1 MLSKHNKPTILS
13 AQHYDKKITV
23 EFDHSDTDLN
33 EVMDAVETLIIGMGF
48 SPNGF
53 KDWVLDRASE
63 IREDEE
69 DDFISGDMGMVSFT
83 KEQQKVID
91 DYVSSLSEEKIDEAF
106 AQHNADEDA
115 DEFND
120 YGMRIHNHD

>member
-1 MLSKHNKPTILS
+1 MYSKQDRPTILT

-48 SPNGF
+48 SPTGF
-53 KDWVLDRASE
+53 KNWILDRALD
-63 IREDEE
+63 IREE
-69 DDFISGDMGMVSFT
+69 DNDIL
-83 KEQQKVID
+83 IN
-91 DYVSSLSEEKIDEAF
+91 LSEKDIDEAF
-106 AQHNADEDA
+106 AQHNAEEDA
-115 DEFND
+115 DWDVTLNDGLEEEIEFND

>member
-1 MLSKHNKPTILS
+1 MFSKHNKPTILT

-48 SPNGF
+48 SDSSF
-53 KDWVLDRASE
+53 REWVKDRAADYVD
-63 IREDEE
+63 EDIADGKYMFNIE
-69 DDFISGDMGMVSFT
+69 DDEKITNSYVANLPEEF
-83 KEQQKVID
+83 ID
-91 DYVSSLSEEKIDEAF
+91 DAL
-106 AQHNADEDA
+106 AQHNADEEEI
-115 DEFND
+115 EFND

>member
-1 MLSKHNKPTILS
+1 MFSKHNKPTILT

-48 SPNGF
+48 SDSSF
-53 KDWVLDRASE
+53 REWVKDRAADYVD
-63 IREDEE
+63 EDIADGKYMFNIE
-69 DDFISGDMGMVSFT
+69 DDEKITNSYVANLPEEF
-83 KEQQKVID
+83 ID
-91 DYVSSLSEEKIDEAF
+91 DAL
-106 AQHNADEDA
+106 AQHNADEEGV
-115 DEFND
+115 EFND